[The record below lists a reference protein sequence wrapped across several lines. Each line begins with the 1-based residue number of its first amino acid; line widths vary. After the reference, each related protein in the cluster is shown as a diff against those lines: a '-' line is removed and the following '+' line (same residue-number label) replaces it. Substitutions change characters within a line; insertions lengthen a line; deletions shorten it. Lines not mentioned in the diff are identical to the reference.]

1 MRDFLVS
8 KGKEKSNGL
17 WSYGLAVAS
26 SVRPMKSEQEA
37 FENSEERV
45 YVPSQA
51 IRVPVT
57 VRK

>member
-1 MRDFLVS
+1 MV
-8 KGKEKSNGL
+8 
-17 WSYGLAVAS
+17 YGLAVAS
-26 SVRPMKSEQEA
+26 SGRPMKSEHEA